1 MSSAPPSAVRAV
13 VLVVALWAAGL
24 GAAAQFA
31 KIAVVL
37 PELGALYPGR
47 GAALGFLLTS
57 ISLLGVV
64 LGLFAGWLGGLVG
77 LRRLLLAALG
87 VGAVLSAF
95 QALLPSFSVMM
106 LSRVLEGLSHLGIVV
121 TAPTLIG
128 TLTPV
133 AVRGMAM
140 TLWGTF
146 FGVAFAITAWLGVPL
161 AHGSGIPALFLAHAA
176 VMVLTAIV
184 LWRLLPRDAE
194 RAMTV
199 PALDLASIVARH
211 RAAYASARIVA
222 PALGWLFYTATFVAL
237 VTILPTRVPG
247 DARAWVAGAM
257 PVASIMV
264 SMTLGIALL
273 RVMPAVGVVC
283 AGFAT
288 AIPAAFGLLVW
299 PGSIWVPVALA
310 GALGLIQG
318 ASFAAIPQ
326 LNPRPADQAL
336 ANGAVA
342 QMGNTGNLIGTPL
355 LLGAIAFGD
364 MGAVVALVILA
375 YALGLAS
382 HALAARARRR
392 ETTTS
397 GAASRIEA

>member
-1 MSSAPPSAVRAV
+1 MFSAPSAVRTFVLIV
-13 VLVVALWAAGL
+13 VLWAAGL

-31 KIAVVL
+31 KIAVIL
-37 PELGALYPGR
+37 PELSALYPVR
-47 GAALGFLLTS
+47 GAAIGFLLTS

-64 LGLFAGWLGGLVG
+64 LGLFAGWLGALVG
-77 LRRLLLAALG
+77 LRRLLLVALAFGAAL
-87 VGAVLSAF
+87 SAL
-95 QALLPSFSVMM
+95 QALLPSFHVMM

-128 TLTPV
+128 TLAPV
-133 AVRGMAM
+133 RTRGMAM

-161 AHGSGIPALFLAHAA
+161 AQGSGIPALFLAHAA
-176 VMVLTAIV
+176 FMALTAIV
-184 LWRLLPRDAE
+184 LWRLLPRDA
-194 RAMTV
+194 ASAV
-199 PALDLASIVARH
+199 AAPAIDLSAIIARH
-211 RAAYASARIVA
+211 RAAYASPRIAA

-237 VTILPTRVPG
+237 VTILPTRVAG
-247 DARAWVAGAM
+247 DARAFVAGAM

-283 AGFAT
+283 VGFAT
-288 AIPAAFGLLVW
+288 AIPVALGLLVW
-299 PGSIWVPVALA
+299 PGSVWVPVVLA

-326 LNPRPADQAL
+326 LNAGPADQAL

-355 LLGAIAFGD
+355 LLGAIAIGD
-364 MGAVVALVILA
+364 MRAVIALAILA
-375 YALGLAS
+375 YALGLVT
-382 HALAARARRR
+382 HVLAARARRR
-392 ETTTS
+392 ETLKS
-397 GAASRIEA
+397 